1 MTSSISLNCSIL
13 GPDVT
18 ASFIVEVS
26 LDASVGKLKQL
37 IKKEVET
44 GRSAILHNLF
54 VIVNTSRTYLQPPTP
69 FFEFT
74 IGDQLKGVINGGSI
88 TGTEKL
94 RGTMLLSSYFSGPSV
109 PGTVDL
115 VVQLPLTGEYQ
126 PLSLAAFICPCALL
140 PVANISPT
148 HTLPGTT
155 ISPSNSGGLG
165 ALGEPNM

>member
-1 MTSSISLNCSIL
+1 MHVDLIS
-13 GPDVT
+13 
-18 ASFIVEVS
+18 
-26 LDASVGKLKQL
+26 
-37 IKKEVET
+37 

-54 VIVNTSRTYLQPPTP
+54 IIVNTSRTYLQPPTP
-69 FFEFT
+69 FFEVT

-88 TGTEKL
+88 TGAEKL

-126 PLSLAAFICPCALL
+126 PSSLAAFIRPRALL

-165 ALGEPNM
+165 ALGEPNMSPFY